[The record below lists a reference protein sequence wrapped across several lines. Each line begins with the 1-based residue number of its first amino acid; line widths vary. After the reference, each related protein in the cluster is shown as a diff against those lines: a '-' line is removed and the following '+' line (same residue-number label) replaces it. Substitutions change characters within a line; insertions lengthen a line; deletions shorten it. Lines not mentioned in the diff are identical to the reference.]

1 MNRNVRNIIEGYMRC
16 RMLTIGILCF
26 SLGCSLH
33 AQNHKPKQTDSR
45 IHLIHS
51 DVLYKTP
58 RDPRAEILVGNVKL
72 SHEGVFLD
80 CDSARFYREDNSFDA
95 YGHVKMV
102 QGDTL
107 SLVGDSLF
115 YDGFALQAHARGEV
129 VLIHHARNTKTL
141 SSRQAL

>member
-1 MNRNVRNIIEGYMRC
+1 MKNSVRNIIDGLIMC
-16 RMLTIGILCF
+16 RMLAIGILCF
-26 SLGCSLH
+26 SLGCSLY
-33 AQNHKPKQTDSR
+33 AQNGKRRQTDSR

-107 SLVGDSLF
+107 SLTGD
-115 YDGFALQAHARGEV
+115 
-129 VLIHHARNTKTL
+129 
-141 SSRQAL
+141 